1 MTNVQSVQYAQQ
13 AYASIHKI
21 VSQSHS
27 RSLAHL
33 ISSINKRQSPLR
45 PSLLR
50 AVSVRE
56 QKTRSGT
63 AITTGEGGRTV
74 LMAKGFWGARSEL

>member
-1 MTNVQSVQYAQQ
+1 MHTY
-13 AYASIHKI
+13 
-21 VSQSHS
+21 
-27 RSLAHL
+27 LT
-33 ISSINKRQSPLR
+33 SSNSMRHSPLR

-63 AITTGEGGRTV
+63 AITTGEGGRAVPRVNGFKSVTV
-74 LMAKGFWGARSEL
+74 RRGVEFKKGEEEKRGHTRT